1 MRRKPGSYDSILG
14 FIALYGLF
22 IGAGGVVMSI
32 MDRNKVGIIVFFII
46 TVGAIGIFIWH
57 DEKDRKL
64 TSNASAVTTNNT
76 ESKDSSTSVIPEE
89 TVVNEDY
96 YMPKFA
102 DTIME
107 IQGNRKIFK
116 CSNCGYSVSRKST
129 LCNNCFAILFP
140 LTDAEIGEPIIELYD
155 DATEKIIKAFFDYCA
170 APALKDP
177 NDTIVIISY
186 VKRDLEKP
194 SLFRGTTIRRWCVDH
209 GKISLT
215 EMDEGELD
223 EHPYLCISSDGGTRE
238 RIFIDFSFDD
248 KVAHIGYYF
257 DPLYGYGCKYDYS
270 LDETGKLVLNNEV
283 EEWIS

>member
-1 MRRKPGSYDSILG
+1 MRRKTGSYDSTLG

-64 TSNASAVTTNNT
+64 TNNT
-76 ESKDSSTSVIPEE
+76 ESKDSFSPVIPEE
-89 TVVNEDY
+89 TTVSKEEL
-96 YMPKFA
+96 MPKFA
-102 DTIME
+102 DAIME
-107 IQGNRKIFK
+107 IQGNRKVFK
-116 CSNCGYSVSRKST
+116 CGNCGYEVSRKSIF
-129 LCNNCFAILFP
+129 CSHCFSILLP
-140 LTDAEIGEPIIELYD
+140 LSDAEIGEPIIELYD

-186 VKRDLEKP
+186 VKRDPGKSSIFKEATLRK
-194 SLFRGTTIRRWCVDH
+194 WCVDH
-209 GKISLT
+209 GKVSLT
-215 EMDEGELD
+215 ELDEGESD
-223 EHPYLCISSDGGTRE
+223 EHPYLCISSDGGTRK

-270 LDETGKLVLNNEV
+270 LDATGKLVLSNEV

>member
-32 MDRNKVGIIVFFII
+32 MDRNKVGIIAFFII

-64 TSNASAVTTNNT
+64 TSNASAATTNDT
-76 ESKDSSTSVIPEE
+76 ASKDSSIPVIPEE
-89 TVVNEDY
+89 TVVNKDY
-96 YMPKFA
+96 YMPKIA
-102 DTIME
+102 YTILE
-107 IQGNRKIFK
+107 IQGNRKVFK
-116 CSNCGYSVSRKST
+116 CSNCGYTVSRKST
-129 LCNNCFAILFP
+129 LCSNCFAILFP

-186 VKRDLEKP
+186 VKRDPGKSSIFKEATLRK
-194 SLFRGTTIRRWCVDH
+194 WCVDH
-209 GKISLT
+209 GKVSLT
-215 EMDEGELD
+215 ELDEGESD

-248 KVAHIGYYF
+248 KVAHIGTTLTHF
-257 DPLYGYGCKYDYS
+257 MGMGA
-270 LDETGKLVLNNEV
+270 NM
-283 EEWIS
+283 IIH

>member
-32 MDRNKVGIIVFFII
+32 TDRNKVGIIVFFII

-64 TSNASAVTTNNT
+64 TNNT

-89 TVVNEDY
+89 TVVNKDY
-96 YMPKFA
+96 YMPKLA
-102 DTIME
+102 YMILE
-107 IQGNRKIFK
+107 IQGNRKVFK
-116 CSNCGYSVSRKST
+116 CSNCGYTVSRKST
-129 LCNNCFAILFP
+129 LCSNCFAILFP
-140 LTDAEIGEPIIELYD
+140 LTDDEIGAPLVEQYD

-186 VKRDLEKP
+186 VKRDPGK
-194 SLFRGTTIRRWCVDH
+194 SSIFKGTTLRKWRVDH
-209 GKISLT
+209 GNVALT
-215 EMDEGELD
+215 ELDEGELD
-223 EHPYLCISSDGGTRE
+223 ESPYWCDSPDGGIRE
-238 RIFIDFSFDD
+238 RIFIEFSFDD
-248 KVAHIGYYF
+248 KVARICYYF
-257 DPLYGYGCKYDYS
+257 DPLYGYGCRYDYS
-270 LDETGKLVLNNEV
+270 LDKTGKLVLSNEV